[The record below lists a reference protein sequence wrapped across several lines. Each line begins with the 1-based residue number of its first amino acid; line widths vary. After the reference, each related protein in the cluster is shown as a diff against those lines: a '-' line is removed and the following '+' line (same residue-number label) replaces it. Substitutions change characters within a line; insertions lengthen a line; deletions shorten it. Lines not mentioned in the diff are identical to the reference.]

1 MESKRILVLFGP
13 NLNLLGTAPT
23 RDLRHRRPSP
33 TTSRRP
39 GRRRSSAGYE
49 VEHLQSNHEGD
60 LIDAIHHARGRTA
73 AIIFNPGAF
82 THYAHALADALAAY
96 DGIVVE
102 VHLSNPA
109 AREAWRHTSVIAPV
123 ATGTIAGFGG
133 TGYRLAVEAVLAQL
147 PGGSGTAPGK
157 ESR

>member
-1 MESKRILVLFGP
+1 MAAKRILLLNGP
-13 NLNLLGTAPT
+13 NLNLLGTRQPEIYGKETLLDHVETVRQAA
-23 RDLRHRRPSP
+23 LL
-33 TTSRRP
+33 
-39 GRRRSSAGYE
+39 GGYE
-49 VEHLQSNHEGD
+49 IDHVQSNHEGD

-133 TGYRLAVEAVLAQL
+133 TGYRLAVDAVLSLLQEIS
-147 PGGSGTAPGK
+147 P
-157 ESR
+157 

>member
-1 MESKRILVLFGP
+1 MMQSRPILVLSGP
-13 NLNLLGTAPT
+13 NLNLLGQREPEIYGKENLADHLQTA
-23 RDLRHRRPSP
+23 REAAL
-33 TTSRRP
+33 
-39 GRRRSSAGYE
+39 AGGYT

-73 AIIFNPGAF
+73 ALVFNPGAF
-82 THYAHALADALAAY
+82 THYSYALADALAAY

-109 AREAWRHTSVIAPV
+109 AREEWRRTSVIAPV

-133 TGYRLAVEAVLAQL
+133 TGYRLAVEAVLALLEDSQ
-147 PGGSGTAPGK
+147 
-157 ESR
+157 E

>member
-1 MESKRILVLFGP
+1 MASKRILVLNGP
-13 NLNLLGTAPT
+13 NLNLLGTRQPDVYGKETLADHLETVRQAAVP
-23 RDLRHRRPSP
+23 
-33 TTSRRP
+33 
-39 GRRRSSAGYE
+39 AGYE

-82 THYAHALADALAAY
+82 THYSYALADALAAY

-109 AREAWRHTSVIAPV
+109 AREEWRRTSVIAPV

-133 TGYRLAVEAVLAQL
+133 TGYRLAAEAVLSL
-147 PGGSGTAPGK
+147 LEDSK
-157 ESR
+157 E

>member
-1 MESKRILVLFGP
+1 MVSKRILVLFGP
-13 NLNLLGTAPT
+13 NLNLLGQRQPEIYGKETLLDHVETA
-23 RDLRHRRPSP
+23 REAAML
-33 TTSRRP
+33 
-39 GRRRSSAGYE
+39 GGYE
-49 VEHLQSNHEGD
+49 IEHLHSNHEGD

-82 THYAHALADALAAY
+82 THYAYALADALAAY
-96 DGIVVE
+96 DGVVVE

-133 TGYRLAVEAVLAQL
+133 TGYRLAVEAAISLL
-147 PGGSGTAPGK
+147 EDSP
-157 ESR
+157 E